1 MAKLDLTNTNEN
13 AIATNEGTS
22 SMMTGDWGTEDL
34 SIPRLSLV
42 QATSSLDE
50 FDKGSFVYD
59 KQVQVNRRDE
69 EFDAY
74 VLQMH
79 KYYEEDLEFGS
90 GERPKRY
97 ASAEEAL
104 AEGRV
109 PKFSNQSGVEF
120 SERCDMVLLVPVP
133 LEFAHYEVAGQ
144 GFVKAMYTFKST
156 SYNIAKRVFTAT
168 NSKNAGGITYA
179 LRWKMSSELKTNG
192 SNKWYVPSLVN
203 QGKAD
208 AEVAEYIANEVA

>member
-22 SMMTGDWGTEDL
+22 SMMTGAWGTEDL
-34 SIPRLSLV
+34 SVPRLSLV

-50 FDKGSFVYD
+50 FDKGTFVYD

-90 GERPKRY
+90 G
-97 ASAEEAL
+97 
-104 AEGRV
+104 
-109 PKFSNQSGVEF
+109 
-120 SERCDMVLLVPVP
+120 
-133 LEFAHYEVAGQ
+133 
-144 GFVKAMYTFKST
+144 
-156 SYNIAKRVFTAT
+156 
-168 NSKNAGGITYA
+168 
-179 LRWKMSSELKTNG
+179 
-192 SNKWYVPSLVN
+192 
-203 QGKAD
+203 
-208 AEVAEYIANEVA
+208 